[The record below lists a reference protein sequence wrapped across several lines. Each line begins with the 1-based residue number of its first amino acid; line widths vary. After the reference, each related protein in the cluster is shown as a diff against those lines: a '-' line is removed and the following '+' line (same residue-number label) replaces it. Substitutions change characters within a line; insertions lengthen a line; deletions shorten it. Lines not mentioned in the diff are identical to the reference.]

1 MATGKKLMGN
11 TIAREQWLL
20 RETQIVAK
28 MRLDGMSDSEAAEA
42 VKSRNLFQYPTER
55 SLTRISKACNK
66 RIDAVESKQI
76 AEIVANGLPDAAVQ
90 ANLYMMMCTY
100 PLVRHFMLDE
110 IARRYAELDYSF
122 TATDMNAYFVRLE
135 EEFDNFATS
144 SENTIAKLKQVLK
157 KCLVECG
164 MLENVRSEKLIPI
177 FIDAEVRD
185 AIEDKGDFAALPA
198 FNCREV
204 AR

>member
-1 MATGKKLMGN
+1 MGN

-28 MRLDGMSDSEAAEA
+28 MRLDGMSESEVAEA
-42 VKSRNLFQYPTER
+42 VKTRNLFQYPTER
-55 SLTRISKACNK
+55 SLSRISKACNK
-66 RIDAVESKQI
+66 RIDAVGSDRVV
-76 AEIVANGLPDAAVQ
+76 EIVANGLPDAAAQ

-110 IARRYAELDYSF
+110 IARRYSELDYSF
-122 TATDMNAYFVRLE
+122 SATDMNAYFVKLE

-164 MLENVRSEKLIPI
+164 MLESARSEKLIPI
-177 FIDAEVRD
+177 FIDTEVRE
-185 AIEDKGDFAALPA
+185 AIEEKGDLAALPA
-198 FNCREV
+198 FNCRE
-204 AR
+204 AIL